1 MTQTLSIRPVIVI
14 SKLST
19 AWQAAQWQTKT
30 PCGDSNRHIHVGSE
44 HRHSYIAKAWEAC
57 CIKVGGLACV
67 RARATLMV
75 MGEVNDD
82 DYILR
87 STPTR
92 NSWGAETPW
101 ENAVGEPRVRTPRTH
116 SRMHMQSLADCV
128 PAGWRHWC
136 IHWYT

>member
-30 PCGDSNRHIHVGSE
+30 PCGDSSRHIHVGSE
-44 HRHSYIAKAWEAC
+44 HRHSYIAKAWETC

-67 RARATLMV
+67 SARATLMV

-101 ENAVGEPRVRTPRTH
+101 ENAAHSFQDAYAIPRRLRARRVAP
-116 SRMHMQSLADCV
+116 LV
-128 PAGWRHWC
+128 
-136 IHWYT
+136 YTLVYINDTY